1 MKKLLSMLLAACMA
15 LSCEVGVCADGENA
29 NTETMTLSAVASGTD
44 QANDNAY
51 YNCGTFDGGYN
62 QHFAYELTGLTNKSI
77 TSAKFKFKL
86 KADANTTVKIYETKT
101 PYSGWTKT
109 TSGNISY
116 ISATLEKS
124 DVFASKAINANKGTE
139 CEIDI
144 TEFVSGKF
152 NAGKT
157 AIQLGVTAASA
168 VQLCSR
174 DDLAKLVIE
183 YTDKPAEAGETT
195 KTLSW
200 VKQATNTDDAGVI
213 YNCIVYN
220 PFNWYIAYD
229 VNDYMNKSIKSA
241 YFTSNKTPTSSGW
254 LKKITTPYANWTSG
268 KPSTSLPE
276 MGEQIASISANQ
288 NVNVDITSYVK
299 EQIEKGDRYIQ
310 FGVGASSSCQFGHPD
325 SDPPK
330 LVLTYVDAPIV
341 TITAP
346 ASTKVKEGT
355 SVTFTATVSDNAGG
369 TVTATLDDENVELT
383 EDNGTYSYVAANL
396 ENGAHTFVITAKNSA
411 GVETKKQITVN
422 AGFVSSTNTI
432 DFARRKHNVS
442 ADNGQYGNAQYNFAV
457 WGDENQNQY
466 FAYDLTSYAD
476 KELKN
481 AKFKFT
487 KRDTTA
493 TSIVLY
499 DIKAAYA
506 DWASS
511 VPEIETTAFKTLS
524 VSEQKEYEIDLTEY
538 VEKKLAA
545 GEKIIQFAVS
555 STSASVQIG
564 HHEGTKPQL
573 EVTTTTQLRPTITAE
588 KDYTYVTP
596 GENTFSFT
604 VDGNDEAIET
614 VTAVLDN
621 GTAEALTANSNVYS
635 ITKTLTEGTHTL
647 EVTATNENGVKR
659 TLTINV
665 AAKTFDI
672 NDRAITFENG
682 TASGTTKIYVY
693 DASITMV
700 SAVIAAYDANWKLLK
715 AGVQDYTFFSNDG
728 TDISVG
734 ISDVPSTAKYI
745 KMFVW
750 NGVDSLKPFCPA
762 QVYTIN

>member
-1 MKKLLSMLLAACMA
+1 MKKLLSMLLVACMA
-15 LSCEVGVCADGENA
+15 LSCAVGVCADGESET
-29 NTETMTLSAVASGTD
+29 NTATLSWVKTATGSNNPGNVYNGD
-44 QANDNAY
+44 IFYNAY
-51 YNCGTFDGGYN
+51 WYI
-62 QHFAYELTGLTNKSI
+62 AYDMNEYMSKSIKSAYVTSNKTPTNTGWLKELT
-77 TSAKFKFKL
+77 TSFN
-86 KADANTTVKIYETKT
+86 D
-101 PYSGWTKT
+101 WTKGNPPT
-109 TSGNISY
+109 TLP
-116 ISATLEKS
+116 TLGEQIASIPANKKVHVDITTYVKTQIEKS
-124 DVFASKAINANKGTE
+124 NRYIQIGVGTSNSTQYFHPT
-139 CEIDI
+139 DD
-144 TEFVSGKF
+144 
-152 NAGKT
+152 
-157 AIQLGVTAASA
+157 QL
-168 VQLCSR
+168 
-174 DDLAKLVIE
+174 KLVIE

-200 VKQATNTDDAGVI
+200 VKQATNTDDVGVVC
-213 YNCIVYN
+213 NCMVYN
-220 PFNWYIAYD
+220 PYNWYIAYD

-241 YFTSNKTPTSSGW
+241 YFTSNKTPSNSGW
-254 LKKITTPYANWTSG
+254 LKKITTPYASWTSG
-268 KPSTSLPE
+268 YPSTSLPE

-288 NVNVDITSYVK
+288 KVNVDITSYVK

-310 FGVGASSSCQFGHPD
+310 FCVGASSTCQFGHRD
-325 SDPPK
+325 NDPPK

-346 ASTKVKEGT
+346 ASTKVKEGEP
-355 SVTFTATVSDNAGG
+355 VTFTATVADNAGG
-369 TVTATLDDENVELT
+369 TVTATLDDGNVELT
-383 EDNGTYSYVAANL
+383 EDNGTYSYTAANL
-396 ENGAHTFVITAKNSA
+396 ANGAHTFVITAKNSA

-422 AGFVSSTNTI
+422 VGFVSSTNTI
-432 DFARRKHNVS
+432 DFARRKHNLS
-442 ADNGQYGNAQYNFAV
+442 ADHGQYNNAEYNFAV
-457 WGDENQNQY
+457 YGDINQNQY

-487 KRDTTA
+487 KRDSDG

-499 DIKAAYA
+499 DIKTAYA

-524 VSEQKEYEIDLTEY
+524 VSDAKEYEIDLTEY

-555 STSASVQIG
+555 STGASVQIG
-564 HHEGTKPQL
+564 NTNGKKPQL
-573 EVTTTTQLRPTITAE
+573 EVTTTTQLRPTITAA

-635 ITKTLTEGTHTL
+635 ITKTLTEGAHTL
-647 EVTATNENGVKR
+647 EVTAINENGVKR

-672 NDRAITFENG
+672 DDRTVTFTNG
-682 TASGTTKIYVY
+682 TASGNTKIYVY
-693 DASITMV
+693 DASITKV

-715 AGVQDYTFFSNDG
+715 AGVQDYTSFSNDG
-728 TDISVG
+728 TDISVS